1 TIFVIAARTLRQLV
15 LALSGVIG
23 PLDRFFV
30 FFQGVVQGFLLFLGG
45 LLIVNKVGKT
55 ELGGFPLEAHGVNLF
70 GQRVIGSVVKPR
82 ASVINGN
89 LVMAD
94 IAHIRTA
101 SYPIVRIQDQD
112 RATQVPQLLRRT
124 ESRNPRAD
132 NDYVVSMG
140 R

>member
-1 TIFVIAARTLRQLV
+1 
-15 LALSGVIG
+15 
-23 PLDRFFV
+23 
-30 FFQGVVQGFLLFLGG
+30 
-45 LLIVNKVGKT
+45 
-55 ELGGFPLEAHGVNLF
+55 
-70 GQRVIGSVVKPR
+70 QRVIGSVVKPR

-101 SYPIVRIQDQD
+101 SYPIVRLQDQD

-140 R
+140 RIFPVGRAIRFIERWLRESRPVPMRIRCQGMDRGGQHPNPA